1 MSSGGSGSTTVVNSQ
16 PGTPQILPEAKEGYQ
31 NAQSFYN
38 YILRQPPIYGGPRV
52 APLSPGQTSAIN
64 QGYDY
69 FGAPQ
74 PYQLAAEDQVNA
86 TARGDYLT
94 GPQAQQAVTSLSDPI
109 FARFRNET
117 IPQIRDRSVFSGQGL
132 SGSRRVIG
140 NQNAVEDLGRQLA
153 LSAYA
158 PVYNQE
164 RDRMMTAAGMAPNLL
179 ASEATRLSQLSG
191 AGQQERGFVQ
201 QLMDTAKQVFEE
213 PLFRQSQ
220 AAGSLLS
227 QSGTSPGASTS
238 TSQTTNQTGVADT
251 AVNLGTT
258 ALLAYA
264 LLAGGKNK

>member
-1 MSSGGSGSTTVVNSQ
+1 MSSGGSGSTTVVQNQ
-16 PGTPQILPEAKEGYQ
+16 PSAPQLLPEARGGYE
-31 NAQSFYN
+31 NAQKFYN
-38 YILRQPPIYGGPRV
+38 YMLQQPPVYGGPRV

-74 PYQLAAEDQVNA
+74 PYQMAAEDQVNA

-94 GPQAQQAVTSLSDPI
+94 GPQAQAAVSSLSDPI

-153 LSAYA
+153 VSAYA

-164 RDRMMTAAGMAPNLL
+164 RDRQMQAAGMSPNLM

-191 AGQQERGFVQ
+191 AGQQERAFTQ
-201 QLMDTAKQVFEE
+201 QLMDTAKQIFEE

-227 QSGTSPGASTS
+227 QSGSSPGASTS
-238 TSQTTNQTGVADT
+238 TSETTKQTGVADT
-251 AVNLGTT
+251 VTGLATT

-264 LLAGGKNK
+264 LYAGGKK